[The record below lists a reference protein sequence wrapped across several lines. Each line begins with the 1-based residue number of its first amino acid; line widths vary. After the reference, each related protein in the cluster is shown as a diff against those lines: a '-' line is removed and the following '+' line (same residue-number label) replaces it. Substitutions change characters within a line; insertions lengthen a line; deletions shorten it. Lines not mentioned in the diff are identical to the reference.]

1 MIKKTNGHEAE
12 DETGVVPV
20 PEILMQHNEHQKDD
34 ENDRFVHYVKMLT
47 GSLTNAFHLSNPF
60 YRSELSFFFRA
71 THGLLVNVKPTTT
84 LATSTSPDGE
94 TIILQEHDGHHF
106 LKIGGVPLMSTT
118 AASSEQTM
126 AELAC
131 EPSEKAQR
139 VLIGGLGFGF
149 TLRKVLELV
158 SVDSEIVVA
167 ELLQELIDWNRDY
180 LGEVNGRLLDDSRVS
195 VQLKDVFKIMQGGE
209 RYDVILLDVDNS
221 PDPLVQKGN
230 ARLYQRR
237 GLEIA
242 RAALR
247 PRGRVVYWSAH
258 PDPGFVKSLK
268 QVFSKVEAIP
278 AKAYPKAKR
287 YTHTLFLALR

>member
-1 MIKKTNGHEAE
+1 
-12 DETGVVPV
+12 
-20 PEILMQHNEHQKDD
+20 
-34 ENDRFVHYVKMLT
+34 
-47 GSLTNAFHLSNPF
+47 
-60 YRSELSFFFRA
+60 
-71 THGLLVNVKPTTT
+71 
-84 LATSTSPDGE
+84 
-94 TIILQEHDGHHF
+94 
-106 LKIGGVPLMSTT
+106 MSTT

-131 EPSEKAQR
+131 EHSERSQR

-158 SVDSEIVVA
+158 SEDSEVVVA
-167 ELLQELIDWNRDY
+167 ELLPELIDWNRKY
-180 LGEVNGRLLDDSRVS
+180 LGEVNGRLLDDPRVS

-209 RYDVILLDVDNS
+209 RYDAILLDVDNS

-247 PRGRVVYWSAH
+247 PKGRVVYWSAH

-268 QVFSKVEAIP
+268 RVFSRVEAIP

-287 YTHTLFLALR
+287 FTHTLFLAVR

>member
-1 MIKKTNGHEAE
+1 
-12 DETGVVPV
+12 
-20 PEILMQHNEHQKDD
+20 
-34 ENDRFVHYVKMLT
+34 
-47 GSLTNAFHLSNPF
+47 
-60 YRSELSFFFRA
+60 
-71 THGLLVNVKPTTT
+71 
-84 LATSTSPDGE
+84 
-94 TIILQEHDGHHF
+94 
-106 LKIGGVPLMSTT
+106 MSTT

-158 SVDSEIVVA
+158 SEDSEVVVA

-180 LGEVNGRLLDDSRVS
+180 LGEVNGGLLDDSRVS
-195 VQLKDVFKIMQGGE
+195 VQLKDVFKIMQGGAC
-209 RYDVILLDVDNS
+209 YDVILLDVDNS

-230 ARLYQRR
+230 ARLYKRR

-258 PDPGFVKSLK
+258 PDRGFVKSLK